1 MEVTVIRSDRRTVS
15 IRVNSDLSVTV
26 RAPRWLSK
34 KEIDR
39 ILIEKEGWINRH
51 IEQTRQLNEKDAES
65 GTRKLSDEDIR
76 RLREL
81 AYPVISERVR
91 HFSEIIGVDYGSITI
106 RNQKTR
112 WGSCSSN
119 GNLSFN
125 CLLMLAPPDVLDYV
139 VVHELC
145 HRKEMNHSKRFW
157 DEVEKVLPDYRK
169 QRRWL
174 KEEGVMLIRELRIA
188 ESLKI

>member
-65 GTRKLSDEDIR
+65 GIRKLSDEDIR

>member
-15 IRVNSDLSVTV
+15 IRVNSDLTVTV

-65 GTRKLSDEDIR
+65 GIRKLSDEDIR

-125 CLLMLAPPDVLDYV
+125 CLLMLAPPASGKHDMPAV
-139 VVHELC
+139 
-145 HRKEMNHSKRFW
+145 
-157 DEVEKVLPDYRK
+157 
-169 QRRWL
+169 
-174 KEEGVMLIRELRIA
+174 I
-188 ESLKI
+188 

>member
-15 IRVNSDLSVTV
+15 IRVNSDLTVTV

-34 KEIDR
+34 KEIDK

-65 GTRKLSDEDIR
+65 GIRKLSDEDIR

-125 CLLMLAPPDVLDYV
+125 CLLMLATPDVLDYV

-174 KEEGVMLIRELRIA
+174 KEEGIILIRELRIA

>member
-65 GTRKLSDEDIR
+65 GIRKLSDEDIR

-174 KEEGVMLIRELRIA
+174 KEEGIILIRELRIA

>member
-15 IRVNSDLSVTV
+15 IRVNSDLTVTV

-34 KEIDR
+34 KEIDK

-65 GTRKLSDEDIR
+65 GIRKLSDEDIR

-174 KEEGVMLIRELRIA
+174 KEEGIILIRELRIA